1 MLCETCLKC
10 DESPFVSWSLPRT
23 MTFPVVFTSAAKRSE
38 WPRQVDCNLET
49 WAAQKLANPWTCSWI
64 LGHLVNPLELHHDS
78 GVDLSVDSK
87 SLLAW
92 LNRYIGDLLC
102 DCMLYCTIM
111 YIQCIHAWPILSE
124 WLTPT
129 QIPPK
134 TYWAPSNITWPWT
147 LYKNTIIY
155 WTNISQCTLVGP
167 RPFPVTSV
175 LRSKRCRRFALF
187 PFFQICQASAH
198 SGHLW
203 LGVFRHRCSDVGT
216 RKKPES
222 RGYKP

>member
-1 MLCETCLKC
+1 MRLALNATNHLLWVEVYL
-10 DESPFVSWSLPRT
+10 EPWHFHSIGQQS
-23 MTFPVVFTSAAKRSE
+23 PVVFTSAAKRSE

-64 LGHLVNPLELHHDS
+64 LGHLVNPPELHHDS

-111 YIQCIHAWPILSE
+111 YIQCVHAWPILSE

-129 QIPPK
+129 QIPQKHIGHPQ
-134 TYWAPSNITWPWT
+134 T
-147 LYKNTIIY
+147 LPDRELYTKIIKIK
-155 WTNISQCTLVGP
+155 ISYHILNQHISVHTS
-167 RPFPVTSV
+167 RP
-175 LRSKRCRRFALF
+175 
-187 PFFQICQASAH
+187 
-198 SGHLW
+198 
-203 LGVFRHRCSDVGT
+203 
-216 RKKPES
+216 
-222 RGYKP
+222 